1 MELRNYIQRL
11 YEKELLHEIREEVD
25 WKYEIGDISR
35 KNKNKALLFHKIK
48 DYNEFSLF
56 TGGLASCENFSI
68 LLNMSLTSKKKN
80 IIHEIKKRMGAPYE
94 PVLTSSLSSKYI
106 WTDGRDVN
114 LYDLPAPWW
123 HPGDGGRY
131 IGTWHLNI
139 SKDLQT
145 GERNVGVYRMQIK
158 GRNYATVSISPK
170 SHLAEHIKRAE
181 YKDLDLPL
189 AVAIGVDET
198 VMIAAAAASPKGT
211 DEYIVAGAIQQE
223 PLKIVKCKTVD
234 LEVPLNAEIV
244 LEGVVRCG
252 IRMQDGPYFDYSGK
266 LNVNKHAYCFEV
278 RAIRRKEGAIFRGM
292 SVGEPGAEDHLL
304 FSILSHLEL
313 VDFHGSVYR
322 QKIQNLLLK
331 AGLYRTFQLFG
342 RIGNMQLSRRNK

>member
-1 MELRNYIQRL
+1 MELRNYIQQL
-11 YEKELLHEIREEVD
+11 NEKELLHEIKEEVD

-35 KNKNKALLFHKIK
+35 KNKNKALLFNKIK

-56 TGGLASCENFSI
+56 TGGLAGCEHFSI
-68 LLNMSLTSKKKN
+68 LLKIPLTSNKK
-80 IIHEIKKRMGAPYE
+80 IIINEIKRRIGVPCE
-94 PVLTSSLSSKYI
+94 PVLTDSLSSKYI
-106 WTDGRDVN
+106 WTDGKDVD
-114 LYDLPAPWW
+114 LYELPVPWW

-139 SKDLQT
+139 SKDPQT
-145 GERNVGVYRMQIK
+145 EVRNVGVYRMQIK
-158 GRNYATVSISPK
+158 GRNYATVSVSPK
-170 SHLAEHIKRAE
+170 SHLAEHIKKAE
-181 YKDLDLPL
+181 CKNLDLPL

-198 VMIAAAAASPKGT
+198 FMIAAASASPKGT
-211 DEYIVAGAIQQE
+211 DEYTVAGAIQQE
-223 PLKIVKCKTVD
+223 PVKIVKCKTID

-304 FSILSHLEL
+304 FSILSHLEM
-313 VDFHGSVYR
+313 VDFHGSVHR
-322 QKIQNLLLK
+322 QKIQNFFLK

-342 RIGNMQLSRRNK
+342 RIGNVQLIRRN

>member
-11 YEKELLHEIREEVD
+11 YENNLLHEIREEVD

-35 KNKNKALLFHKIK
+35 HNKNNALLFHTIK
-48 DYNEFSLF
+48 DYKEFSLF
-56 TGGLASCENFSI
+56 TGGLASCEHFSI
-68 LLNMSLTSKKKN
+68 LLKMPLTNKKKN
-80 IIHEIKKRMGAPYE
+80 IIHEIKKRMVKPYE
-94 PVLTSSLSSKYI
+94 PLLTNSLSNKYI

-131 IGTWHLNI
+131 IGTWHVNI
-139 SKDLQT
+139 SNDPQT
-145 GERNVGVYRMQIK
+145 MERNVGVYRMQIK
-158 GRNYATVSISPK
+158 GRNYTTVSISPK
-170 SHLAEHIKRAE
+170 SHLAEHINKAE
-181 YKDLDLPL
+181 RKNLDLPL
-189 AVAIGVDET
+189 AVAIGIDET
-198 VMIAAAAASPKGT
+198 VMIAAASASPEKT
-211 DEYIVAGAIQQE
+211 DEYNFAGAIQKG

-278 RAIRRKEGAIFRGM
+278 RAIRRKVDAIFRGM

-304 FSILSHLEL
+304 FSILADLHMA
-313 VDFHGSVYR
+313 DFHGSGYR
-322 QKIQNLLLK
+322 QNVQNILLK
-331 AGLYRTFQLFG
+331 AGFFRTFQLFG
-342 RIGNMQLSRRNK
+342 RIGNLQLLRRN